1 MEKYKILDLFS
12 GLGGFSL
19 GLERTGHFE
28 TVAFCDNNQYS
39 KLILDKHWKGVKIY
53 DDVREISKEKFR
65 EDGIEF
71 PDIITGGFPC
81 QPFSVAGKQKGTS
94 DDRHLWPEMF
104 RIIKAFKPRYV
115 IGENVRG
122 IVNIQEG
129 VVFETVCTD
138 LESEGYEVQPFII
151 PAAGVGAPHRRERVW
166 IIANREES
174 MVNSDNIR
182 FQQHS
187 TTKEKSSWR
196 GTSATFESTSNVS
209 NAKSERTGQNDE
221 GLWQRSSR
229 ISGGEGTSR
238 SESPQSN
245 VVNTVGNDER
255 QEISRSD
262 EETRGIQEEHRT
274 EHSTTGQ
281 SSRTSAIRNGDN
293 GYESMENSN
302 NNGLEGRLSE
312 TRNQAITGKE
322 SSVNGSEDT
331 DNSSR
336 RSDGGGDQSQPRI
349 NGAVQGLRDG
359 NEEELTRAT
368 RVRGL
373 HERTNDSSSSIREDR
388 NQEDDNR
395 TLVQTRQGGVQS
407 SEHRGLGEDQT
418 SLEDNQIRQRD
429 DNTTLNRMER
439 GDKDNVADT
448 NDEGVRTRI
457 GGSDNDH
464 ETESRSWR
472 ADGTRSTS
480 DDERHNSTST
490 EVEGMDVANTESI
503 GTRKSREF
511 DQAQRSEGSGS
522 TQLNGSSTNDANS
535 DDERLQRQWQSSGQ
549 FSQTINPTGESS
561 NRQQGSVG
569 QGWWSVEPNVGR
581 VAHGVPG
588 RVHRL
593 KGLGNSIVPQIV
605 EEIGKAIIEAERTD

>member
-187 TTKEKSSWR
+187 TTKEESSWR
-196 GTSATFESTSNVS
+196 GTSATFESTSS
-209 NAKSERTGQNDE
+209 T
-221 GLWQRSSR
+221 
-229 ISGGEGTSR
+229 
-238 SESPQSN
+238 N

-262 EETRGIQEEHRT
+262 EETRRIQEEHRT

-312 TRNQAITGKE
+312 TRNEIITGKE

-407 SEHRGLGEDQT
+407 SEHRGLGENQT
-418 SLEDNQIRQRD
+418 SLNDSQIRQRD

-439 GDKDNVADT
+439 GDKDNVANT

-490 EVEGMDVANTESI
+490 EVEGMDVADTESI
-503 GTRKSREF
+503 GTREPREF

-522 TQLNGSSTNDANS
+522 TQLDGSSTNDANS
-535 DDERLQRQWQSSGQ
+535 DDERLQRQWQGSGQ
-549 FSQTINPTGESS
+549 FSQTINSTSESS
-561 NRQQGSVG
+561 NRQQGSGG

-605 EEIGKAIIEAERTD
+605 EEIGKAIIQAEKE